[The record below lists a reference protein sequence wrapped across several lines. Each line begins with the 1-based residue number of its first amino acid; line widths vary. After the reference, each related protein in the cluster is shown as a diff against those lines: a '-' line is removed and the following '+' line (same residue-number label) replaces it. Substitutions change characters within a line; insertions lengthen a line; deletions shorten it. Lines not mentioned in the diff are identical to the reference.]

1 MPDFDKNA
9 AYIWAIVALGLAT
22 PILLSAYSHLRE
34 ILARKRLQR
43 MRGEEDAL

>member
-9 AYIWAIVALGLAT
+9 AYIWAIIALGLAT
-22 PILLSAYSHLRE
+22 PALLAAYSHLRE
-34 ILARKRLQR
+34 FLARRRLQR